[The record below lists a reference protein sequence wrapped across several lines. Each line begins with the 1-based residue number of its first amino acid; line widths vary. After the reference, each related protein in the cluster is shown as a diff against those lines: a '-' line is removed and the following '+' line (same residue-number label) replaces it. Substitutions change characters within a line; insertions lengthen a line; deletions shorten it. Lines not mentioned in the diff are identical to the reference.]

1 MKNLSKAILL
11 ALFCFFS
18 LNFQAKERV
27 YKASDYGVV
36 ANTGKC
42 QSVSMQNL
50 IAKIRSEVQKGEK
63 VVLMLEKGRY
73 DFHPAE
79 ALQRNYYVSNHDQ
92 PQPRP
97 VGVPLEDMHNLVFDG
112 QGAELVFHGR
122 MMPLSL
128 VRSTDCTLK
137 DFSIDFENPQIS
149 QITIVESDAEK
160 GITFT
165 PAPWV
170 KYRISDSG
178 DFLSYG
184 EGWTFRH
191 QYGIAFEGDTR
202 HIVYNTA
209 DLYCPIANVKQVGDN
224 KFNVPG
230 WKDQRL
236 KAGTVLALRS
246 WERPSPGIF
255 LTHCVNTRLHNVKM
269 HYAEG
274 MGLLAQMSENIELD
288 GFSVCLKGDDDAR
301 YFTTQADATHFSG
314 CKGKITSV
322 NGLYEGMMDDAINVH
337 GTYLKV
343 VRRIDDYTLEG
354 RYMHSQAYGFDWGYK
369 GDKVQ
374 FVRSNTME
382 LLEGT
387 NEVVEISPLDAVI
400 KEQGSG
406 MDGAKTFRIRF
417 KKPVPAEVS
426 DKDGYGIENLTWTP
440 EVYFAHNTIRNN
452 RARGT
457 LFSTPRKVVVEHN
470 LFDHTSGCAIL
481 LCGDCNGWFET
492 GACRDVTIRHNR
504 FVNSLTSQFQ
514 FTNAVISIYP
524 EIPNLTGQNK
534 LFHGGKKTAIRIE
547 DNVFETFDAPILY
560 AKSVDG
566 LLFRNNKIVKNRDYK
581 PFHWNKNQ
589 FLLQRV
595 NNVEIEKIFYYRG
608 ASIAKEVKLS
618 LSE

>member
-1 MKNLSKAILL
+1 MKISLKYICCAIALMASVSAL
-11 ALFCFFS
+11 AR
-18 LNFQAKERV
+18 ERV
-27 YKASDYGVV
+27 YKAADFGIRP
-36 ANTGKC
+36 NTK
-42 QSVSMQNL
+42 QSQSALMQKA
-50 IAKIRSEVQKGEK
+50 IDAIRAEMKKGDK
-63 VVLMLEKGRY
+63 AVLFLEDGRY
-73 DFHPAE
+73 DFHPTDASSR
-79 ALQRNYYVSNHDQ
+79 AYYVSNHDQ

-97 VGVPLEDMHNLVFDG
+97 VGIALEDLHDFVLDG

-128 VRSTDCTLK
+128 VRSEDCTLQN
-137 DFSIDFENPQIS
+137 FSIDFDNPQIS
-149 QITIVESDAEK
+149 QITIVENNEN
-160 GITFT
+160 GTTFK

-170 KYRISDSG
+170 KYRVTDNGEFITYG
-178 DFLSYG
+178 D
-184 EGWTFRH
+184 GWAFRH
-191 QYGIAFEGDTR
+191 QYGIAFDGTTR

-209 DLYCPIANVKQVGDN
+209 DVYCPIANVKVLDN
-224 KFNVPG
+224 GLLHSPT
-230 WKDQRL
+230 WKDVKL
-236 KAGTVLALRS
+236 PAGTVMALRS

-255 LTHCVNTRLHNVKM
+255 VTHCENTRLLNVKM

-274 MGLLAQMSENIELD
+274 MGLLAQMSENLELD
-288 GFSVCLKGDDDAR
+288 GFSVCLKGDNDAR

-343 VRRIDDYTLEG
+343 VRRVDDYTLEG

-374 FVRSNTME
+374 FVRSASME
-382 LLEGT
+382 LLEGE
-387 NEVVEISPLDAVI
+387 NEVLEITPLDPAASANS
-400 KEQGSG
+400 EG
-406 MDGAKTFRIRF
+406 MNGAKTFRIKF
-417 KKPVPAEVS
+417 KKPVPAEIS
-426 DKDGYGIENLTWTP
+426 EKAGYGIENLTWTP

-492 GACRDVTIRHNR
+492 GACRDVVIRHNR
-504 FVNSLTSQFQ
+504 FVNALTSQFQ

-524 EIPNLTGQNK
+524 EIPNLDAQK
-534 LFHGGKKTAIRIE
+534 SLFHGGKKDAIRIE
-547 DNVFETFDAPILY
+547 KNVFETFDAPILY

-566 LLFRNNKIVKNRDYK
+566 LVFRKNEIVKNKDFK
-581 PFHWNKNQ
+581 PFHWNNSN

-595 NNVEIEKIFYYRG
+595 NNVDIDGVLFYRG
-608 ASIAKEVKLS
+608 GGVIKEVKLNQD
-618 LSE
+618 

>member
-1 MKNLSKAILL
+1 MKITVRISLLVVSCMLCLGVHARKLEFKA
-11 ALFCFFS
+11 A
-18 LNFQAKERV
+18 
-27 YKASDYGVV
+27 DYGIRP
-36 ANTGKC
+36 NTGKS
-42 QSVSMQNL
+42 QSALMQNA
-50 IAKIRSEVQKGEK
+50 IDAIRAEMKKGDK
-63 VVLMLEKGRY
+63 AVFILEAGRY
-73 DFHPAE
+73 DFHPVDASK
-79 ALQRNYYVSNHDQ
+79 RNYYVSNHDQ

-97 VGVPLEDMHNLVFDG
+97 VGIALEDMHDLTFDG

-122 MMPLSL
+122 MMPMSL
-128 VRSTDCTLK
+128 VRSENCTLK
-137 DFSIDFENPQIS
+137 NFSIDFANPQIS
-149 QITIVESDAEK
+149 QITIVENDAEK
-160 GITFT
+160 GITFK

-170 KYRISDSG
+170 KYRISDKG
-178 DFLSYG
+178 DFITYG
-184 EGWTFRH
+184 DGWAFRH
-191 QYGIAFEGDTR
+191 QYAIAFEGDTR

-209 DLYCPIANVKQVGDN
+209 DLYCPIANVKEVGEGLLN
-224 KFNVPG
+224 APA
-230 WKDQRL
+230 WKDARL
-236 KAGTVLALRS
+236 KPGTVLALRA
-246 WERPSPGIF
+246 WERPSPGLFI
-255 LTHCVNTRLHNVKM
+255 THCADTKLHNIKM

-274 MGLLAQMSENIELD
+274 MGLLTQMSENIDLD

-343 VRRIDDYTLEG
+343 VRRVDDYTLEG

-374 FVRSNTME
+374 FVRSATME
-382 LLEGT
+382 LVDGQ
-387 NEVVEISPLDAVI
+387 NEVLEITPLDAVI
-400 KEQGSG
+400 KEESTG

-426 DKDGYGIENLTWTP
+426 EQAGYGIENLTWTP
-440 EVYFAHNTIRNN
+440 EVYFAGNTIRNN

-457 LFSTPRKVVVEHN
+457 LFSTPKKVLVENN

-492 GACRDVTIRHNR
+492 GACRDVTIRKNR
-504 FVNSLTSQFQ
+504 FINALTSQFQ

-524 EIPNLTGQNK
+524 EIPNLDGQKK

-547 DNVFETFDAPILY
+547 NNTFETFDAPILY
-560 AKSVDG
+560 AKSIDG
-566 LLFRNNKIVKNRDYK
+566 LLFRNNKVVKNNDYK
-581 PFHWNKNQ
+581 PFHWNKDQ

-595 NNVEIEKIFYYRG
+595 NNVEVENLFFYRG
-608 ASIAKEVKLS
+608 GNIIKEVKLNQ
-618 LSE
+618 